1 MDTDKDALGEPAA
14 PGPSV
19 PAVQRRA
26 RQQHIMKAPF
36 RPAKTLSVHSLV
48 ERRASATAAHVTEY
62 LVQWSN
68 RKLPR
73 QWLSEELLS
82 LDLQQFAR
90 SKDWSYA
97 DANPPS

>member
-26 RQQHIMKAPF
+26 RQQRIMRAPF
-36 RPAKTLSVHSLV
+36 RKSGRPAKTLSVHSLV

-90 SKDWSYA
+90 SKDWSCR
-97 DANPPS
+97 